1 MSNKTP
7 NIFPILTINFI
18 GILGFSIILPFLVF
32 LVEDFGGNGII
43 YGILSATYPAFQMIG
58 GPILGRFSDIFG
70 RKKVLFFS
78 HLGTFIAWL
87 IFILA
92 LFLPIKSFLKIDSNL
107 MGSFVITLPL
117 IILFIGR
124 ALDGLTG
131 GNVSV
136 ANAYLA
142 DISTDE
148 NMNKN
153 FGKISISSNLAYML
167 GPMLGGVLGAT
178 ALGELLPVST
188 AAFISLA
195 GLVII
200 IVFLKDTNVTEET
213 RDKYT
218 NKLDSNDKEQNTQT
232 ETQRNVN
239 LKEVLKIR
247 HLPYFLLM
255 YFILYL
261 AFNIFYAAFPIHASR
276 TLEWD
281 TLNLGYFFFVLSA
294 LMALVQGPV
303 LGYLSKKVSEGLL
316 IAFGTLLL
324 GANFALLITA
334 DPLLTYVAAV
344 CFAIGN
350 GLMWPSFLSVL
361 IKYTDRRYKGTV
373 QGLGSSAGSL
383 ASIGGLIVGGFMYE
397 VIGAYTF
404 LVSVGITVIVFFLS
418 LFILKIEKRYLTKLI
433 VFKGS
438 LNRKTVK
445 DEVSP

>member
-1 MSNKTP
+1 MNNKSP

-58 GPILGRFSDIFG
+58 GPILGKFSDIFG

-78 HLGTFIAWL
+78 HLGTFLAWV
-87 IFILA
+87 IFIIA
-92 LFLPIKSFLKIDSNL
+92 LFLPITSLLNIDSKIF
-107 MGSFVITLPL
+107 GKFVVTIPL
-117 IILFIGR
+117 IVLFIGR

-142 DISTDE
+142 DISTDD

-178 ALGELLPVST
+178 VLGELLPVST

-195 GLVII
+195 GIVII
-200 IVFLKDTNVTEET
+200 AVFLKDSNVASGTTNPETEKDNSNEMSEE
-213 RDKYT
+213 
-218 NKLDSNDKEQNTQT
+218 NKDDNK
-232 ETQRNVN
+232 QRNVS
-239 LKEVLKIR
+239 LKEVLKIKNV
-247 HLPYFLLM
+247 PYFLVM
-255 YFILYL
+255 YFILFL
-261 AFNIFYAAFPIHASR
+261 AFNIFYASFPVHASR
-276 TLEWD
+276 VLEWD
-281 TLNLGYFFFVLSA
+281 TLKLGYFFFVLSA

-303 LGYLSKKVSEGLL
+303 LSWLSKKVSEGLL
-316 IAFGTLLL
+316 IAFGTLML
-324 GANFALLITA
+324 GINFALLITA
-334 DPLLTYVAAV
+334 DPFWTYVAAV

-361 IKYTDRRYKGTV
+361 MKYTDKRYKGTV
-373 QGLGSSAGSL
+373 QGFGSSAGSL
-383 ASIGGLIVGGFMYE
+383 ASIGGLVVGGFLYE
-397 VIGAYTF
+397 AIGGYTF

-418 LFILKIEKRYLTKLI
+418 MFILKIEKEYFTRLI
-433 VFKGS
+433 VFKGK
-438 LNRKTVK
+438 LNRRSSDKE
-445 DEVSP
+445 D